1 MFEVVT
7 DGKAKKINAQVDSS
21 DLDAIKRPAAGN
33 LSKKIDAKKRK
44 AENSLPSEEPQKV
57 AKTNQGK
64 KSRQNQIEPANQHVE
79 VSKLV
84 KICKQTE
91 TDLS

>member
-1 MFEVVT
+1 M
-7 DGKAKKINAQVDSS
+7 IYVD
-21 DLDAIKRPAAGN
+21 N
-33 LSKKIDAKKRK
+33 LWNMKCF
-44 AENSLPSEEPQKV
+44 PSEEPQKV

-64 KSRQNQIEPANQHVE
+64 KSRQNQIEPANEHVE

-84 KICKQTE
+84 KICKQTK